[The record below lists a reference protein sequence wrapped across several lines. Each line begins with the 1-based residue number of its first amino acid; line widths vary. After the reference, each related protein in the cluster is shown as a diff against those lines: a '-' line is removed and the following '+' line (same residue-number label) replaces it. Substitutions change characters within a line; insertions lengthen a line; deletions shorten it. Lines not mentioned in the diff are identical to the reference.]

1 LLAGDPTKEIGFSA
15 KDPRPK
21 GKNNMRSIHIVVLA
35 GALVF
40 PVQSAEAQLL
50 FGSRLGEAHYQ
61 GDDTKIISQ
70 IGADM
75 LRNAPDGE
83 TCSWSNPQTGHH
95 GDITVIRSYRMKDMP
110 CRDTRVNGVL
120 GTSSISYVLPVCQ
133 IGDGTWK
140 VAVR

>member
-1 LLAGDPTKEIGFSA
+1 MES
-15 KDPRPK
+15 
-21 GKNNMRSIHIVVLA
+21 NMRSVRFLVIA
-35 GALVF
+35 GMLVF

-61 GDDTKIISQ
+61 GDDTRIISQ

-83 TCSWSNPQTGHH
+83 TRSWSNPQTGHH
-95 GDITVIRSYRMKDMP
+95 GDITVIRSYRMKNMP

-120 GTSSISYVLPVCQ
+120 SANSISYVLPICQ

-140 VAVR
+140 IAAR